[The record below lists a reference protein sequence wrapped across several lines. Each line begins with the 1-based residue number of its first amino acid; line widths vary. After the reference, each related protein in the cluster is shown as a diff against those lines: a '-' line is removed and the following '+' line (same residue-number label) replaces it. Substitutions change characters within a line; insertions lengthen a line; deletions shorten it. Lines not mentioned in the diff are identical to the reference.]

1 VATLLAAALYVVISL
16 GSVALDQASGGGL
29 HPWRLAAWLASAVVA
44 GTQIW
49 YEHYR
54 LTTPPTKT
62 ALRAAASV
70 ALGAFGLA
78 VSAYLHSLRTPGQD
92 RILIALVAWPVMTAL
107 PAFLAALG
115 ITTLLARLSPRA

>member
-1 VATLLAAALYVVISL
+1 MTTLLAAALYVVIAL
-16 GSVALDQASGGGL
+16 GSVALDRASGDGI
-29 HPWRLAAWLASAVVA
+29 HAWRLAAWLASAVVA
-44 GTQIW
+44 ATQIW

-54 LTTPPTKT
+54 LSGPPART

-78 VSAYLHSLRTPGQD
+78 VSAYLRSLRTPGEH
-92 RILIALVAWPVMTAL
+92 RLLIALVVWPVMTAV

-115 ITTLLARLSPRA
+115 ITTLLARLSPRS

>member
-1 VATLLAAALYVVISL
+1 MTTLLAAALYVVISL
-16 GSVALDQASGGGL
+16 GSVALDQASGGGI
-29 HPWRLAAWLASAVVA
+29 HPWRLASWLASAVVA
-44 GTQIW
+44 AAQVW

-54 LTTPPTKT
+54 LNTAPTKI

-78 VSAYLHSLRTPGQD
+78 VSAYLHSLRTPGAH
-92 RILIALVAWPVMTAL
+92 RVSIALVAWPVMTAA

-115 ITTLLARLSPRA
+115 ITTLLARLSPRS

>member
-1 VATLLAAALYVVISL
+1 MITLLAAVLYVVISL
-16 GSVALDQASGGGL
+16 VSVEFDRASGGGI
-29 HPWRLAAWLASAVVA
+29 HAWRLAAWLASAVVA
-44 GTQIW
+44 ATQIW

-54 LTTPPTKT
+54 LSSPPMRT

-70 ALGAFGLA
+70 ALGALGLA
-78 VSAYLHSLRTPGQD
+78 VSACLHSLRTPGQHVV
-92 RILIALVAWPVMTAL
+92 LIAFLAWPVITAV

>member
-1 VATLLAAALYVVISL
+1 MTTFLAAALYLGISL
-16 GSVALDQASGGGL
+16 GSVALDRASGDGI

-44 GTQIW
+44 ATQIW

-54 LTTPPTKT
+54 LTSPPTTT
-62 ALRAAASV
+62 ARRAAAAV

-78 VSAYLHSLRTPGQD
+78 VSAYVHSLGAPGAH
-92 RILIALVAWPVMTAL
+92 RVLIALVVWPVMTAV

-115 ITTLLARLSPRA
+115 IATVLARLSPRA